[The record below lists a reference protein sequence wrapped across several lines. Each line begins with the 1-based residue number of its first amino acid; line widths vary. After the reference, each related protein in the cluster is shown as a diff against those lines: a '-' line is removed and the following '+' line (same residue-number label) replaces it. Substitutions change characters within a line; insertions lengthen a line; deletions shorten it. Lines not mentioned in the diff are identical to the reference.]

1 MAMSRVALMGASL
14 RVGWLW
20 LFVAAAWA
28 LAIIATV
35 TGQRALID
43 HHYLLEESGL
53 SWPLA
58 AAVFLAAWQVM
69 ILAMMAPVNISL
81 LTRALAAM
89 PLGWLPLRARGAVLA
104 GNAIAWTL
112 FGFLAFSGDT
122 GIHRLVDAWPWLA
135 AHTFVIGA
143 TTLTLAGLFQ
153 LTHWKAACL
162 AFCRDQRV
170 YVSAGGSAHARS
182 AWETG
187 MRHGLAS
194 VGSCW
199 ALMLIMFGVGVGGL
213 GWMLALT
220 GAMLVETL
228 APAESRARQVIGVAL
243 LLLAALWLAHPAWLV
258 PISAA

>member
-1 MAMSRVALMGASL
+1 MATSRVALMGASL

-20 LFVAAAWA
+20 LFVVAAWA
-28 LAIIATV
+28 LAIIATL

-43 HHYLLEESGL
+43 HHYLLEQSGL

-58 AAVFLAAWQVM
+58 AVVFLAAWQVM
-69 ILAMMAPVNISL
+69 ILAMMAPISISL
-81 LTRALAAM
+81 LTRAAV
-89 PLGWLPLRARGAVLA
+89 PLGWLPLHARGAVLA

-122 GIHRLVDAWPWLA
+122 GIHRLVDIWPWLA
-135 AHTFVIGA
+135 THTFVIGA
-143 TTLTLAGLFQ
+143 TTLIVAGLFQ
-153 LTHWKAACL
+153 FTRGKAACL
-162 AFCRDQRV
+162 AFCRDQRA
-170 YVSAGGSAHARS
+170 YVSVGGSAHARS

-220 GAMLVETL
+220 GAMLAETF
-228 APAESRARQVIGVAL
+228 APVESRTRQVIGVAL